1 MLDSPLKRPAR
12 IVNMSLLGQALTEL
26 HSPTVKALFVY
37 NSNPAAIAPNQNAV
51 VRGLMR
57 RDLFTVVHEQ
67 FFTDTTDYADIVLPA
82 TTFLEHKDFQGA
94 YGHYFLQLSEQAIA
108 PLGEAQSNIW
118 LFSQLA
124 PRMGFTE
131 PCFRDSVDDL
141 IAQALGGSA
150 EELLTKKNVQ
160 MECQAEEL
168 ANGVFATPSGKI
180 EFYSSALAAQGID
193 PLPTF
198 HPPDE
203 SRRGVD
209 AHTFPLEFL
218 PRKADNYMNSTFAN
232 LPSHQ
237 KMESPGLAMMHASDA
252 SARQIHEADW
262 VEIYNARGK
271 IRLRARI
278 DGSVP
283 AGVVAASLN
292 WNKLSTGG
300 NNINALTSERLTDIG
315 RGPTFYST
323 LVEVRKLN
331 PEEAQNLFPPID

>member
-1 MLDSPLKRPAR
+1 
-12 IVNMSLLGQALTEL
+12 
-26 HSPTVKALFVY
+26 
-37 NSNPAAIAPNQNAV
+37 
-51 VRGLMR
+51 
-57 RDLFTVVHEQ
+57 
-67 FFTDTTDYADIVLPA
+67 
-82 TTFLEHKDFQGA
+82 
-94 YGHYFLQLSEQAIA
+94 
-108 PLGEAQSNIW
+108 
-118 LFSQLA
+118 
-124 PRMGFTE
+124 
-131 PCFRDSVDDL
+131 
-141 IAQALGGSA
+141 
-150 EELLTKKNVQ
+150 
-160 MECQAEEL
+160 
-168 ANGVFATPSGKI
+168 
-180 EFYSSALAAQGID
+180 
-193 PLPTF
+193 
-198 HPPDE
+198 
-203 SRRGVD
+203 VD

-232 LPSHQ
+232 LPSHR

-252 SARQIHEADW
+252 SARQICEADW